1 MHRSTLDGRPENHEG
16 DNSSTDSENVEE
28 RVSNFRTLPSR
39 AYSISDETIFKY
51 CLGGLTDR
59 AVLLKEVA
67 ISASED
73 ELLKFAQ
80 EVSVYSGCS
89 HHG

>member
-1 MHRSTLDGRPENHEG
+1 MEGRPENHEDA
-16 DNSSTDSENVEE
+16 DNSSTDSENTEE
-28 RVSNFRTLPSR
+28 RVSNFRTLSSR
-39 AYSISDETIFKY
+39 AYSISDVTIFKY
-51 CLGGLTDR
+51 CLGSLTDR

-67 ISASED
+67 ISSSED
-73 ELLKFAQ
+73 ELLKFAH